1 MESFK
6 KWFCLLHLL
15 LKLGF
20 STGMN
25 ISLHIAFCT
34 CNNNSS
40 KKSANIVFSVTGPG
54 CYVSCYYCGL
64 TLYNLKG
71 SYCIYTKHFEYS
83 PDCIHL
89 LQNAPK
95 FVIDNKLFYRST
107 VSFKKCFCFAPT
119 IGEHA
124 VLYLSSLH
132 TCFVLKRGQG

>member
-40 KKSANIVFSVTGPG
+40 KKSTNFVFSVTGPG
-54 CYVSCYYCGL
+54 CYVSCFHCGL
-64 TLYNLKG
+64 TLNNLNDTA
-71 SYCIYTKHFEYS
+71 CIFTKHFEYNLYCLHLDQKE
-83 PDCIHL
+83 PKYIIHSDFTGRL
-89 LQNAPK
+89 
-95 FVIDNKLFYRST
+95 
-107 VSFKKCFCFAPT
+107 
-119 IGEHA
+119 
-124 VLYLSSLH
+124 
-132 TCFVLKRGQG
+132 